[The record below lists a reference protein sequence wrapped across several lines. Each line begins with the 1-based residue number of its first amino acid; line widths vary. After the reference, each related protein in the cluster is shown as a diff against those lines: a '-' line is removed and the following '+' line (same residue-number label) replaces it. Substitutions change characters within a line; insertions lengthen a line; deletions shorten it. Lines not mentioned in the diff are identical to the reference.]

1 MSVDEQHPGYAE
13 WEARVSD
20 LVKSDG
26 IWKTEAYRL
35 ALFAADLGWGDV
47 GRLSKDARTVSIA
60 SQLYRALGSIVA
72 NFAEG
77 YSRSSGR
84 DRVRFYEYALGS
96 ARESIAWYH
105 LGRDVLSDAA
115 VNDRH
120 RLLISMRR
128 LLLSYIRDQRDRR
141 VCGLGGLSARAS
153 RAD

>member
-1 MSVDEQHPGYAE
+1 MSGDEQHPGYVE
-13 WEARVSD
+13 WEARVAD

-35 ALFAADLGWGDV
+35 ALFAADLAWGDV
-47 GRLSKDARTVSIA
+47 SRLSGDARTVSIA
-60 SQLYRALGSIVA
+60 RQLYRALGSIVA

-96 ARESIAWYH
+96 ARESLVWYH
-105 LGRDVLSDAA
+105 LCRDVLGDAD
-115 VNDRH
+115 VDHRT
-120 RLLISMRR
+120 RLLISVRR
-128 LLLSYIRDQRDRR
+128 LLLSCIRDQRQRR
-141 VCGLGGLSARAS
+141 VCGLGGPSARAS